1 MGYEV
6 IIGEIVAVVIAVAL
20 PLILNYVF
28 KWSKRHGI
36 TIDKE
41 QEEYIINAATNGA
54 LTVWDGYT
62 SNIKKYSID
71 GKLDKDEKEKARNE
85 AIEKAKSIITDEFKK
100 AYKRGD
106 VDKLVEGAME
116 NVYSHVKEKFP
127 EANANAEVLDAVHM
141 GLKITMKKYTSVLKE
156 SIDEGKFEEK
166 KTWEIIE
173 EVLEI
178 SKEFMTKEIRDR
190 ITANTAEN
198 KDRVNRIIL
207 REMYKKLLSEEESGT
222 ESFNVV
228 Q

>member
-6 IIGEIVAVVIAVAL
+6 ISGEVVAVFITVVL
-20 PLILNYVF
+20 PLILNYIF

-85 AIEKAKSIITDEFKK
+85 AIEKAKSIITKEFKK
-100 AYKRGD
+100 AYKRGN

-116 NVYSHVKEKFP
+116 NVYSNVKGKFP

-141 GLKITMKKYTSVLKE
+141 GLKITMRKYTSVLKK
-156 SIDEGKFEEK
+156 SVDEGKFEEK

-190 ITANTAEN
+190 INENKAES

-207 REMYKKLLSEEESGT
+207 REMYKMLLSEEESGT
-222 ESFNVV
+222 SRII
-228 Q
+228 